1 MQDER
6 FAADHKGQ
14 EGLQAQTPAL
24 LEGSRPGPGSLV
36 LYVHERSD
44 GTRELTGG
52 GITADGTCA
61 DIFAT
66 LRPDGVW
73 SGVAYEDLLPGR
85 YDIVGSSF
93 VRVDG
98 YIVPSGK

>member
-6 FAADHKGQ
+6 SAADPKDQ
-14 EGLQAQTPAL
+14 EGLQAQTPASF
-24 LEGSRPGPGSLV
+24 EGSRSDAGSLV
-36 LYVHERSD
+36 LHVHETSD
-44 GTRELTGG
+44 GIRELTGG

-66 LRPDGVW
+66 LRPGGVW

-85 YDIVGSSF
+85 YDIVRTSF
-93 VRVDG
+93 VRADG
-98 YIVPSGK
+98 HVVPSGE